1 MKQKQTNCK
10 VYGIMTGGKWDKL
23 HEICRRVYNIDG
35 ISPCVTACGG
45 VIKRL
50 R

>member
-1 MKQKQTNCK
+1 
-10 VYGIMTGGKWDKL
+10 MTGGKWDKL

-45 VIKRL
+45 GNQEVKIALIEDIKNDKR
-50 R
+50 